1 MSDINGDTPTP
12 GSRAG
17 GCLLQVVTHGVAL
30 ALGAVVGVIGFK
42 MSEYYANP
50 EILSRPEGDLS
61 RAELISKLD
70 AAEKAYADLLA
81 EKGRR
86 EEQAQTEIAAA
97 SKRVEDLQSDITE
110 KEEEVKVLQAKAKKS
125 ANKSAALKKEL
136 ETKEAELVSL
146 RAQLEVAQAEKA
158 RLESEL
164 VVSREETR
172 MARVETDQARSET
185 VDVRWTAFQSDA
197 LVQICEKGSRNKLS
211 RCKEEVL
218 AALGST
224 RARQYKHCLSSA
236 QAAPR
241 LVRTD
246 KQSGDL
252 TLPRWGEWVA
262 QDSDF
267 TRDAWYIVYCD
278 PTLPEAQLSSD
289 APVTAPAPDFG
300 E

>member
-1 MSDINGDTPTP
+1 MSDIDGGAPAP
-12 GSRAG
+12 GARAG
-17 GCLLQVVTHGVAL
+17 GCLMQVVTHGVAL
-30 ALGAVVGVIGFK
+30 ALGAVVGILGFK
-42 MSEYYANP
+42 MAEYYANP

-61 RAELISKLD
+61 RAELIAKLD
-70 AAEKAYADLLA
+70 SAEKAYADLLA

-97 SKRVEDLQSDITE
+97 GKKVEDLQSAVTK
-110 KEEEVKVLQAKAKKS
+110 KEEEIKVLEAKAKKS

-136 ETKEAELVSL
+136 EAKEAELADL
-146 RAQLEVAQAEKA
+146 RIQLETAQAEKA
-158 RLESEL
+158 RLEQDL

-172 MARVETDQARSET
+172 VAREETTVARGET
-185 VDVRWTAFQSDA
+185 IDARWTGFQSDA
-197 LVQICEKGSRNKLS
+197 LVQICEKGSRNKLT

-224 RARQYKHCLSSA
+224 RARQYKHCLASG

-246 KQSGDL
+246 KRAEDL
-252 TLPRWGEWVA
+252 TLPRWGEWIS
-262 QDSDF
+262 QESDF
-267 TRDAWYIVYCD
+267 TKDTWYIVYCD

-289 APVTAPAPDFG
+289 VPSGIPDF
-300 E
+300 EE